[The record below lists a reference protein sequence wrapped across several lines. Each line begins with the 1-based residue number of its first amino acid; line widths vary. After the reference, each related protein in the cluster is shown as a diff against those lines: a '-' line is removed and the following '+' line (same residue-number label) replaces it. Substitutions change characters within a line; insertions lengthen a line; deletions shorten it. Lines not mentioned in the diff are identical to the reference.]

1 DVDLKQTRFYQEVFT
16 EGKQEGFEEGHE
28 EGDKSARLRIA
39 HSLLDIIQDD
49 RVLAQHTGLTELEIQ
64 QLRKEK

>member
-1 DVDLKQTRFYQEVFT
+1 RFYQEVFT
-16 EGKQEGFEEGHE
+16 EGKQEG
-28 EGDKSARLRIA
+28 DKSARLRIA
-39 HSLLDIIQDD
+39 RSLLDIIQDD